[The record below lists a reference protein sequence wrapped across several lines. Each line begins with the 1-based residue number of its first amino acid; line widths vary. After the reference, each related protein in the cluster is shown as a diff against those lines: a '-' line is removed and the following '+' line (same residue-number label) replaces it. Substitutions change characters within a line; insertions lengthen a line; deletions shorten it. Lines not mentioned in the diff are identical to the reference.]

1 MTILTTVST
10 PATGD
15 DAIFELK
22 QQAVVAGWVV
32 TASGDGAFAYGPY
45 GGPTSDVITTSAE
58 LGTVGAWFRLKM
70 PGVATREFLFIRLS
84 ATTTWF
90 IKYSVAGFFGGSPS
104 ATVAPTA
111 ADQQTLINGT
121 LLAADGTY
129 RWLLSFDNAAPYECW
144 AGGLTIGPLA
154 AGTAIALLSM
164 ATGSYDATDLDPYV
178 TYATSTLAFAWT
190 ELYQTYS
197 GSKNFLSW
205 YRYAPSLTGSTWA
218 TAAFAVPWIGTSN
231 VGGQESAVNRG
242 SLSSVDSQEV
252 PLDILCGFRQT
263 VSGIKGRVRG
273 ARYVAS
279 TTGTAP
285 YGTHLTDGNGAYW
298 VRVGD
303 LWLQWDSSVPTL

>member
-22 QQAVVAGWVV
+22 QQAVAAGWVV
-32 TASGDGAFAYGPY
+32 TASGDGVSAYGPY

-58 LGTVGAWFRLKM
+58 LVTAGAWFRLKM
-70 PGVATREFLFIRLS
+70 PGATREFLFIRLG
-84 ATTTWF
+84 ATTSWN
-90 IKYSVAGFFGGSPS
+90 ILYSVAGFFGGSPS

-144 AGGLTIGPLA
+144 AGGLTIGTLA
-154 AGTAIALLSM
+154 ATSAIFCLAM
-164 ATGSYDATDLDPYV
+164 AAGSYDVTDVDPYALI
-178 TYATSTLAFAWT
+178 ATGTNVLMQIQLWQSDNSSYRNAH
-190 ELYQTYS
+190 
-197 GSKNFLSW
+197 GW
-205 YRYAPSLTGSTWA
+205 YRYGLGAAAWQAVAFGTIWFGQGNIGAESTI
-218 TAAFAVPWIGTSN
+218 VSSGL
-231 VGGQESAVNRG
+231 SA
-242 SLSSVDSQEV
+242 SVSGQEV
-252 PLDILCGFRQT
+252 PLSIVAGFRQNP
-263 VSGIKGRVRG
+263 VFGIKGRVRG
-273 ARYVAS
+273 AMYTLATS
-279 TTGTAP
+279 GTVP
-285 YGTHLTDGNGAYW
+285 NGTQLLDGDGLYW

>member
-32 TASGDGAFAYGPY
+32 TASGDGVSAYGPS
-45 GGPTSDVITTSAE
+45 GGPGSDVITTSAE
-58 LGTVGAWFRLKM
+58 LGTAGAWFRLKM
-70 PGVATREFLFIRLS
+70 PGATRDFLFIRLG
-84 ATTTWF
+84 ATTSWN
-90 IKYSVAGFFGGSPS
+90 IRYSVAGFSGGSPS

-144 AGGLTIGPLA
+144 AGGLTIGTLA
-154 AGTAIALLSM
+154 ATSAIFCLAM
-164 ATGSYDATDLDPYV
+164 AAGSYDVTDVDPYALI
-178 TYATSTLAFAWT
+178 ATGTNVLMQIQLWQSDFSA
-190 ELYQTYS
+190 YQNAH
-197 GSKNFLSW
+197 GW
-205 YRYAPSLTGSTWA
+205 YRYGLGAAAWQAVAFGTIWFGQGYIGPESTI
-218 TAAFAVPWIGTSN
+218 VSSGL
-231 VGGQESAVNRG
+231 SA
-242 SLSSVDSQEV
+242 SVSGQEV
-252 PLDILCGFRQT
+252 PLSIVSGFRQSP
-263 VSGIKGRVRG
+263 VFGIKGRVRG
-273 ARYVAS
+273 AMYTLATS
-279 TTGTAP
+279 GTVP
-285 YGTHLTDGNGAYW
+285 NGTQLLDGDGLYW